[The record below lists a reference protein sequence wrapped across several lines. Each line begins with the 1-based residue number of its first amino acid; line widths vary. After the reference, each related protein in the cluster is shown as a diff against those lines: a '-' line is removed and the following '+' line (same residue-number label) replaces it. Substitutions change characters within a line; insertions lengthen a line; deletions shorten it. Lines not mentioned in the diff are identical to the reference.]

1 MMTGSWTLDEEP
13 TSASRQRDSELTI
26 QKLVFLEAKRFSHLE
41 NPELMNPAVY

>member
-1 MMTGSWTLDEEP
+1 MMSGSWTLNEEP
-13 TSASRQRDSELTI
+13 TSTSWQHDFELTI